1 MKKLQ
6 NIWNNNSKN
15 CKKKQTNLSIMFRN
29 FSALIFIIDRM
40 SIQKINMGIKDFK
53 NTIN

>member
-1 MKKLQ
+1 MTKLQ

-15 CKKKQTNLSIMFRN
+15 CKEKQTNLSIIFRN
-29 FSALIFIIDRM
+29 FSILLFIIDRM
-40 SIQKINMGIKDFK
+40 SIQKINMGIKDLK